1 MRSTALTSAFALAS
15 VTLVAFGCTA
25 DAPTEAP
32 SAGVDPVANQ
42 AAAAA
47 TPQLLA
53 SGLQGASGSAIGPG
67 QALFVTEGAAGRIS
81 RVDPRTGQ
89 VTTFANGLPPAIIPI
104 GGAID
109 VAFIGGTAYA
119 LVTLV
124 GPEFGGSDVVGIYRV
139 DGPDQ
144 FTVIADI
151 GAFNLANPP
160 TIEFDFFLPTGLQY
174 AIEPYRGGFLVSDGH
189 LNRVLHVTLDGEIQV
204 FRAFGNT
211 VPTGLAVHGNTI
223 YMAEAGAVPHL
234 PENGRVVAFTPQ
246 STSATVVAT
255 GAPLAVDVGF
265 GRGRTLFALAQG
277 TWDGAFEGSP
287 ALPNTGSLMR
297 VNADGS
303 MTSIADG
310 LNLPTSFQVIGN
322 TAYVVTLTGEVWT
335 IGNLAGPPLGVGR

>member
-1 MRSTALTSAFALAS
+1 MMRSTALTSAFALAS
-15 VTLVAFGCTA
+15 VTLVAIGCTA

-81 RVDPRTGQ
+81 RVDPKTGQ
-89 VTTFANGLPPAIIPI
+89 VTTFASGLPPAIIPI

-204 FRAFGNT
+204 FRDFGNT

-234 PENGRVVAFTPQ
+234 PEDGRVVAFTPQ

-265 GRGRTLFALAQG
+265 GRGRTLYALAQG

-303 MTSIADG
+303 MTSVADG

-335 IGNLAGPPLGVGR
+335 IENLRG